1 MGAAWKRKQ
10 KKHRAMTALMPVL
23 IVVIVKFSV
32 VGALLLATATV
43 ETLMAS
49 TVLALEMAVA
59 FERA

>member
-1 MGAAWKRKQ
+1 
-10 KKHRAMTALMPVL
+10 MTALMPVL

-59 FERA
+59 FERARVA